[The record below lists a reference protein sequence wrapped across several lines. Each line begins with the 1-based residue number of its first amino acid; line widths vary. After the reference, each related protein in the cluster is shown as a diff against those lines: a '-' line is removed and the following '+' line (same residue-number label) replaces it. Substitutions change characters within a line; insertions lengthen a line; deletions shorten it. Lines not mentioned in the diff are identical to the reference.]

1 MIEMHAH
8 ILPGFDHGPNT
19 MNESLEM
26 ARQAAAAGVSIIY
39 ATPRYRYPSYDF
51 DAVFVTEAVKF
62 LNFQLLKARIP
73 VRVRSGQEITLYD
86 GMETDLERKRILP
99 LEHTNYVLV
108 NMNGT
113 HSFLYVRQMLKK
125 LYNHGFIPILSSPE
139 RLRMFQKRHGGLEK
153 LVNEGAAVQISAGAL
168 LGRDG
173 RSDRR
178 WAKYFIKKRLVHF
191 VASNACS
198 AYDQP
203 FCLDQAYW
211 QFVRMQR
218 LGEWE
223 RMQKNTHLLL
233 NGGRITPPA
242 KQSLI

>member
-19 MNESLEM
+19 LKESLEM
-26 ARQAAAAGVSIIY
+26 ARQAAEAGVSIIY

-51 DAVFVTEAVKF
+51 GAVFVTEAVKF

-73 VRVRSGQEITLYD
+73 VRVRSGQEVTLYD
-86 GMETDLERKRILP
+86 GMERDLEKKRILP

-108 NMNGT
+108 HMNET

-125 LYNHGFIPILSSPE
+125 LYSSGFIPILSSPE
-139 RLRMFQKRHGGLEK
+139 RLQMFHQRRGGVET
-153 LVNEGAAVQISAGAL
+153 LVNEGAAVQVSAGAL

-178 WAKYFIKKRLVHF
+178 WAKYFLKKKLVHF
-191 VASNACS
+191 IASNACS

-203 FCLDQAYW
+203 FCLDQVYR
-211 QFVRMQR
+211 QFAKMQR
-218 LGEWE
+218 LDEWQ
-223 RMQKNTHLLL
+223 RMQKNAHLLL
-233 NGGRITPPA
+233 NGVRVTPPA
-242 KQSLI
+242 LIL